1 MPKLLPPAVAT
12 TFDVVYWFID
22 QALNDAEY
30 LQPMKLQ
37 RLLFMAQAY
46 FAVAH
51 KGRRLIPAIF
61 VAHPTGPIEP
71 NIYRLFEGE
80 KRPYIDAR
88 LLSEEVEE
96 FLKSIWRRFGSH
108 SAEHLTRSILQHPPF
123 VEAFTNAP
131 GTEITLI
138 SMAKFYG
145 AKRSDSAARAAGAP
159 NLEQVVKPKIL
170 RTQDGKAV
178 TVKAWMP
185 KKVGG

>member
-1 MPKLLPPAVAT
+1 
-12 TFDVVYWFID
+12 
-22 QALNDAEY
+22 
-30 LQPMKLQ
+30 
-37 RLLFMAQAY
+37 
-46 FAVAH
+46 
-51 KGRRLIPAIF
+51 
-61 VAHPTGPIEP
+61 
-71 NIYRLFEGE
+71 
-80 KRPYIDAR
+80 
-88 LLSEEVEE
+88 
-96 FLKSIWRRFGSH
+96 
-108 SAEHLTRSILQHPPF
+108 

-138 SMAKFYG
+138 SMVKFYG